1 MKSSTRVEPLR
12 ATTILNFKHVYREIG
27 NSKASDLSTQTSHQS
42 TSVKIYCNRYTTKRV
57 SFNSEHPSS
66 LTSNHEDSPP
76 AKSLTSDLM
85 QNQLTLIF
93 KKAGLSDFSNPLK
106 NHKITAVQRTKMLD
120 WLVEVT
126 FAFRCN
132 ERTYFLVA
140 AIFDTY
146 LRASQGLQDKDVHLL
161 GVTCLYLGSKYED
174 IKALSARVI
183 AAKISHGSF
192 DLDQII
198 DKHSEL
204 LMTLQFNLDIVTPYD
219 IA

>member
-1 MKSSTRVEPLR
+1 
-12 ATTILNFKHVYREIG
+12 
-27 NSKASDLSTQTSHQS
+27 
-42 TSVKIYCNRYTTKRV
+42 
-57 SFNSEHPSS
+57 
-66 LTSNHEDSPP
+66 
-76 AKSLTSDLM
+76 M